1 MVLKKILVAIFSI
14 EIVFLGKKWY
24 KYIEEEKRNS
34 RTNKLEEKKMGE
46 IEAVN
51 IQVNADIGDVADWFL
66 LKENMSN
73 KKIQKL
79 CYYAQAWSLAKLD
92 TDISTNCTFEAWVH
106 GPVNMKLYKKFKSFG
121 WRSLKIVE
129 SDIKMVT
136 DKVNAVFCAE
146 QKEVLEAVWDTYGML
161 SADELEAL
169 THEEKPWKEQRKGL
183 NPFENSRNEISV
195 ETMKEF
201 YRSIALD

>member
-1 MVLKKILVAIFSI
+1 
-14 EIVFLGKKWY
+14 
-24 KYIEEEKRNS
+24 
-34 RTNKLEEKKMGE
+34 MGE
-46 IEAVN
+46 IKAVD
-51 IQVNADIGDVADWFL
+51 IPINADIGDVADWFL

-92 TDISTNCTFEAWVH
+92 TDISKNCTFEAWVH

-121 WRSLKIVE
+121 WRSLKIIE
-129 SDIKMVT
+129 SDIEMVT
-136 DKVNAVFCAE
+136 DKVNSIFCEE

-161 SADELEAL
+161 SADELESL
-169 THEEKPWKEQRKGL
+169 THEEAPWKEQRKGL

-195 ETMKEF
+195 ETMKSY